1 MERTHYAKRTA
12 EEVKVLSPEVQRC
25 EVRINE
31 VKEEWRGAK
40 GKVMRGK
47 VRDIEVVIKEPL
59 STKLEAF
66 KAFKRESDIISQLD
80 HPNVVR
86 CHATFDEHDG
96 QSPWIVQEY
105 ANGVTLGYHLNKRL
119 FTLVPFEV
127 LSFALDAGRGL
138 LYLHTLPSP
147 IVHGDLHSGNLL
159 LFIIGSTPPVLKL
172 CDFGKATILGNTMP
186 PNQGP
191 SKKVR
196 DIFLFIFTFCWC
208 DR

>member
-1 MERTHYAKRTA
+1 MERTQYAKRTA

-25 EVRINE
+25 EVWINE
-31 VKEEWRGAK
+31 GEKEWRGAK

-47 VRDIEVVIKEPL
+47 VRDIEVVVKEPL
-59 STKLEAF
+59 STKPKDY

-86 CHATFDEHDG
+86 CHATFDEHYN
-96 QSPWIVQEY
+96 QSPWIVLEC
-105 ANGVTLGYHLNKRL
+105 ANGVSLGYHLNKRL

-159 LFIIGSTPPVLKL
+159 LFKIGSTPPVLKL
-172 CDFGKATILGNTMP
+172 CDFGKATVLGNTVP

-196 DIFLFIFTFCWC
+196 DIFPFIFTYCWC

>member
-1 MERTHYAKRTA
+1 MERTQYAERTA

-31 VKEEWRGAK
+31 GEKEWRGAK

-47 VRDIEVVIKEPL
+47 VRDIEVVVKEPL
-59 STKLEAF
+59 STKRKDF

-86 CHATFDEHDG
+86 CHATFDEHYN
-96 QSPWIVQEY
+96 QSPWIVLEY
-105 ANGVTLGYHLNKRL
+105 ANGVSLGYHLNKRL